1 MLFHPESWKKSLS
14 FILNQP
20 FDSNDAHLEMAP
32 YRKIGFDQSL
42 NPILS
47 AVGIHFFF
55 NKEPT
60 LILIKRPQT
69 MRKHAGQ
76 IAFPGGKKDEG
87 DKDLIETALRESY
100 EEIGSNPGNLNP
112 IGSLSTVY
120 IPVSNYLVHSF
131 VFTHSEKPDL
141 LVNPDEVSKILE
153 VKLSELLISESKSVS
168 DIELQNGIKIKNA
181 PCFLIQNEII
191 WGATSILLN
200 ELKHRIIQFHPP
212 VV

>member
-1 MLFHPESWKKSLS
+1 MLFHPESWKNSLS

-20 FDSNDAHLEMAP
+20 FDATETHLEMAP

-42 NPILS
+42 NPIQS

-55 NKEPT
+55 NEEPR
-60 LILIKRPQT
+60 LILIERPQT

-76 IAFPGGKKDEG
+76 IAFPGGKKDEE

-100 EEIGSNPGNLNP
+100 EEIGINPRNLNP
-112 IGSLSTVY
+112 IGSLSVVY

-131 VFTHSEKPDL
+131 VFTHNEKPDL
-141 LVNPDEVSKILE
+141 LVNPDEVSQIVE
-153 VKLSELLISESKSVS
+153 VKLSELLKSQSKSVS
-168 DIELQNGIKIKNA
+168 DIELQNVVKIKNA
-181 PCFLIQNEII
+181 PCFLIQDKVI

>member
-1 MLFHPESWKKSLS
+1 MLFHPESWKNSLS

-20 FDSNDAHLEMAP
+20 FDATEAHLEMAP
-32 YRKIGFDQSL
+32 YRKIGFEPSQ
-42 NPILS
+42 NPVNS

-55 NKEPT
+55 NQEPR
-60 LILIKRPQT
+60 LILIERPQT

-76 IAFPGGKKDEG
+76 IAFPGGKKDEE

-100 EEIGSNPGNLNP
+100 EEIGINPGNLNP
-112 IGSLSTVY
+112 IGSLSVVY

-131 VFTHSEKPDL
+131 VFTHNEKPDL
-141 LVNPDEVSKILE
+141 LINPDEVSQIVE
-153 VKLSELLISESKSVS
+153 VKLSELLKSESKSVS

-181 PCFLIQNEII
+181 PCFSIQNKII

-200 ELKHRIIQFHPP
+200 ELKHRIIQFHLP